1 MELNDLTIIGKL
13 GFGDII
19 KGWIPIRLNPD
30 FLDYFERISHLFV
43 IFTDHR
49 VRYVTVKNA
58 KIIKG
63 KHYLKLVEPEIM
75 LEIEKQT
82 NLQAAIDQEII
93 TELTSDEYYDPIG
106 MKVMNNNMLF
116 GEIIDWFSNNAQ
128 DVFVVKD
135 NSDNELLIPDVDV
148 YVQDIDYENRII
160 YTKNIEQLLNL

>member
-128 DVFVVKD
+128 DVFVLKD

>member
-116 GEIIDWFSNNAQ
+116 G
-128 DVFVVKD
+128 
-135 NSDNELLIPDVDV
+135 
-148 YVQDIDYENRII
+148 
-160 YTKNIEQLLNL
+160 

>member
-63 KHYLKLVEPEIM
+63 KHYIKLVEPEIM

-82 NLQAAIDQEII
+82 NLQAAIDQEIF

>member
-63 KHYLKLVEPEIM
+63 KHYIKLVEPEIM

-106 MKVMNNNMLF
+106 MKVMNNNTLF

-160 YTKNIEQLLNL
+160 YTTNIEQLLNL